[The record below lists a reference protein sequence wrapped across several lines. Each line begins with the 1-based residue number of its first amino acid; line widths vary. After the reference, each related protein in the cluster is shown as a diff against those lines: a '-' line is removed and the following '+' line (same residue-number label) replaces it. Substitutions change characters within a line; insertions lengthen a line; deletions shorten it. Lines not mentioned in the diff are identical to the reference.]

1 MTASSDIVRIF
12 GVAKNLV
19 EEAGKL
25 ITEAIW
31 KDKKVSTKSSAVDFV
46 TESDQRVEKFIIS
59 SISKEFPD
67 HKFIAEE
74 STDQELKLL
83 DYPTWIIDPI
93 DGTMN
98 FVHGNPLVCIS
109 IGFYVNKEAE
119 FGIIYNPVL
128 KELYTALK
136 GKGAYLNGQP
146 IAASGRTEIN
156 KALICFEG
164 GSSRDPEKMRCVI
177 ENFTTLYPKV
187 HGFRSYGT
195 AAISMSMLARGSVDA
210 YFEFGPHIWD
220 MAAGS
225 LIIREAGGVVIDPS
239 GGPLDLMSRQFLC
252 ASSTELALELSKN
265 LKLYKQ
271 QRDDE

>member
-1 MTASSDIVRIF
+1 MISYCEIEKIF
-12 GVAKNLV
+12 ELAKNLT
-19 EEAGKL
+19 EEAGKV

-31 KDKKVSTKSSAVDFV
+31 RDKKVSTKSSAVDFV
-46 TESDQRVEKFIIS
+46 TESDQRVEKFLIS
-59 SISKEFPD
+59 SISKDFPG
-67 HKFIAEE
+67 HRFIAEE
-74 STDQELKLL
+74 STDEKLKLT
-83 DYPTWIIDPI
+83 DDPTWIIDPI

-109 IGFYVNKEAE
+109 IGFYINKEAE

-136 GKGAYLNGQP
+136 GKGANLNGQP
-146 IAASGRTEIN
+146 IAVSGTHELD

-164 GSSRDPEKMRCVI
+164 GSSRDPEKMQYVLD
-177 ENFTTLYPKV
+177 NFTTLYPKV

-195 AAISMSMLARGSVDA
+195 AAISMGMLARGAVDA

-239 GGPLDLMSRQFLC
+239 GGPLDLMSRKFLC
-252 ASSTELALELSKN
+252 ASSMELALELSKN
-265 LKLYKQ
+265 LKLFKQ